1 MKSKWQIILSVFPE
15 ALPRAVVPL
24 VFQEELLFPGGWGAL
39 LHPVFQEELLPVFQ
53 EELHP
58 IFQEELPADVLEE
71 YLDPA

>member
-1 MKSKWQIILSVFPE
+1 LVFPE
-15 ALPRAVVPL
+15 GLPRAVVPP

-39 LHPVFQEELLPVFQ
+39 LHLVFQ

-58 IFQEELPADVLEE
+58 VFQEELPADVLEE

>member
-15 ALPRAVVPL
+15 ALPRAVVPP

-39 LHPVFQEELLPVFQ
+39 LHPVFQEEL
-53 EELHP
+53 
-58 IFQEELPADVLEE
+58 PADVLEE

>member
-39 LHPVFQEELLPVFQ
+39 LHPVFQEEL
-53 EELHP
+53 
-58 IFQEELPADVLEE
+58 PADVLEE